1 MRRREFL
8 AVLGA
13 AACCPLVARA
23 QQGAMPVVGFL
34 ASLSS
39 AYVAHFTPAFR
50 QGLSETGY
58 IDGQNVLVEF
68 RSAEGQ

>member
-13 AACCPLVARA
+13 AAAWPLEGRT
-23 QQGAMPVVGFL
+23 QQAAKPVVGFL

-50 QGLSETGY
+50 AGLSETGY